1 MNHFLKLC
9 TSKVLFLFLF
19 LFLNLNTEAQ
29 NKYAAYTDKITQFS
43 KPCRILYHNV
53 DKQGNGSIEFTNQ
66 KNQVLRCRFFNHK
79 PQVLHGGIVYQLFYY
94 EKNLLQRIDSY
105 DISGKPAGERES
117 ENEAVTIFII
127 EKPDLYHKKKQII
140 DQAEGNIDMKDDS
153 AEKIIRV
160 QFLGS
165 DNLPIKEEKP
175 FYISSKTY
183 WNYNDRMYWP

>member
-1 MNHFLKLC
+1 MNHFLKLRI
-9 TSKVLFLFLF
+9 SKVLFLFLF

-29 NKYAAYTDKITQFS
+29 NKYGAYTDKITQFS

-53 DKQGNGSIEFTNQ
+53 DKQGNGFIEFTNQ
-66 KNQVLRCRFFNHK
+66 KNQVLRCRLFNHK

-160 QFLGS
+160 KFLGS

-175 FYISSKTY
+175 FYISSKTF